1 MAEGDFIF
9 GRSGDYVVVSKPKG
23 IVFVEARFKDNHTHT
38 DKGCQQVMALLER
51 ELSPDRLDGNTII
64 TLESDLLGTV
74 LYEGV
79 PRDMFHS
86 LRVVE
91 FQGLDPSTIV
101 VPARDVAIKINF
113 YGLSNETPITSD
125 NEERTMLPHAML
137 DGLWELDY
145 RTCWFFALLSQASRS
160 NLARF
165 LEQCALVVQLPT
177 PTVAH
182 RFSLLRRQF
191 QEFVWL
197 NIITGY
203 DNDLSE
209 LPCYA
214 VAKLQYSVRIV
225 APGSLILALANHIPD
240 DRPFRFVDQMVYRS
254 LPSFL
259 EPSSGSGCSIEVA
272 VDITAKYLNHVLV
285 SGGKDKTPH

>member
-1 MAEGDFIF
+1 MIDRLPSESHNVGNRLLLI
-9 GRSGDYVVVSKPKG
+9 GGPVGSGKSTLVK
-23 IVFVEARFKDNHTHT
+23 
-38 DKGCQQVMALLER
+38 ALAQK
-51 ELSPDRLDGNTII
+51 LSPFASVNEKRANSYLTHLEHLKRLPN
-64 TLESDLLGTV
+64 V
-74 LYEGV
+74 LV
-79 PRDMFHS
+79 FCTS
-86 LRVVE
+86 LAG
-91 FQGLDPSTIV
+91 QPLQP
-101 VPARDVAIKINF
+101 
-113 YGLSNETPITSD
+113 
-125 NEERTMLPHAML
+125 
-137 DGLWELDY
+137 
-145 RTCWFFALLSQASRS
+145 
-160 NLARF
+160 RF

-240 DRPFRFVDQMVYRS
+240 DRPLRFVDQMLYRS

-259 EPSSGSGCSIEVA
+259 EPSSGSGCSIEIA

>member
-9 GRSGDYVVVSKPKG
+9 GRSGDYVVVTKPKG

-101 VPARDVAIKINF
+101 VPARDSAQFFHTRCWMASGSSVDSDEPVAWSLNRKIDPSCRA
-113 YGLSNETPITSD
+113 GS
-125 NEERTMLPHAML
+125 RTTRHDRPAPFRVSQRRPSHKSSLHSPRSTVI
-137 DGLWELDY
+137 DD
-145 RTCWFFALLSQASRS
+145 ALS
-160 NLARF
+160 NLAHLF
-165 LEQCALVVQLPT
+165 IILCDDVEGVV
-177 PTVAH
+177 
-182 RFSLLRRQF
+182 R
-191 QEFVWL
+191 
-197 NIITGY
+197 
-203 DNDLSE
+203 LS
-209 LPCYA
+209 
-214 VAKLQYSVRIV
+214 
-225 APGSLILALANHIPD
+225 D
-240 DRPFRFVDQMVYRS
+240 D
-254 LPSFL
+254 
-259 EPSSGSGCSIEVA
+259 
-272 VDITAKYLNHVLV
+272 
-285 SGGKDKTPH
+285 

>member
-9 GRSGDYVVVSKPKG
+9 GRSGDYVVVTKPKG

-125 NEERTMLPHAML
+125 NEERTILPHAML
-137 DGLWELDY
+137 DGLWEL
-145 RTCWFFALLSQASRS
+145 
-160 NLARF
+160 
-165 LEQCALVVQLPT
+165 
-177 PTVAH
+177 
-182 RFSLLRRQF
+182 
-191 QEFVWL
+191 
-197 NIITGY
+197 
-203 DNDLSE
+203 
-209 LPCYA
+209 
-214 VAKLQYSVRIV
+214 
-225 APGSLILALANHIPD
+225 
-240 DRPFRFVDQMVYRS
+240 
-254 LPSFL
+254 
-259 EPSSGSGCSIEVA
+259 
-272 VDITAKYLNHVLV
+272 
-285 SGGKDKTPH
+285 